1 MKITIV
7 PDIIKDRKLVAMSTA
22 ATARAAANLMAEAG
36 TAAVVVMDDEKLVGI
51 VTERDLTRRVLAVGK
66 DPDTISLDVIMTR
79 NPDILAPTDSALDA
93 LELMRA
99 RRYRHVPVVDAGRVI
114 GMVSIQDLYDAVKER
129 LEEDM
134 LDTTAFAFGND

>member
-22 ATARAAANLMAEAG
+22 ATARAAAKLMAEAG

-66 DPDTISLDVIMTR
+66 DPDTITLDVIMTR

-93 LELMRA
+93 LELMRV